1 MKNLITAGLLAGLTS
16 IALTFSA
23 CAHET
28 SIPSAKPVTRI
39 VALAPHIVESLF
51 DIGAG
56 DKIVATVDYA
66 DYPAEALDIPRVGGY
81 YGIQMEKI
89 LALKPDLIIVWKG
102 GNQDADIAQLEKLG
116 LPVVYSEPKSL
127 NGVAAELR
135 LFGELTGLS
144 ANAELLAGQFED
156 DLEIIQRR
164 YGNHHPVNVFY
175 QLWSK
180 PMMTVNKDTWINQ
193 LIETCGGVNV
203 FANNPTEY
211 PQISIENV
219 IVAQPSVII
228 MPQEKSDKP
237 QPKIDWQ
244 KWTVVPAVK
253 NNHFMEVDAD
263 LIHRFSRRMLIGL
276 GDMCKKIDGFR

>member
-1 MKNLITAGLLAGLTS
+1 MKNLITASILTCLISFGLTVS
-16 IALTFSA
+16 SSGMAASKANI
-23 CAHET
+23 
-28 SIPSAKPVTRI
+28 KPATRI
-39 VALAPHIVESLF
+39 IALAPHIVESLF

-66 DYPAEALDIPRVGGY
+66 DYPVEALDIPRVGGY

-116 LPVVYSEPKSL
+116 LPVIYSEPTSL
-127 NGVAAELR
+127 SGVTAELR
-135 LFGELTGLS
+135 MFGELTGLS
-144 ANAELLAGQFED
+144 HNAEVLADQFED

-164 YGNHHPVNVFY
+164 YGNRHPVDVFY
-175 QLWSK
+175 QLWSE
-180 PMMTVNKDTWINQ
+180 PMMTVNKNTWINQ

-219 IVAQPSVII
+219 IVAQPSIII

-253 NNHFMEVDAD
+253 NNQFMEVDAD